1 MDSSQQVLVAEIMCL
16 VFSRAK
22 KAKTWSALDPLR
34 LRWRWWKI
42 SPGTNWSWWLE
53 MPWFGRAPFHIWSPV
68 PGSSGWWLVVGS
80 LVGWLGRLGAE
91 SQWKFFGESEMHVSC
106 FFWKG
111 QKMMK
116 WISASFQVCEF
127 SGANQ
132 WLGFFFRLLKNTEK
146 PFLYY
151 LGLFD
156 GDLMWCTIVTK
167 VLTQCWRFG
176 CHLRRLQQGLLA
188 DLWSIASWAGGWRK
202 WRITGNQQ
210 GGSRWLLCLLIK
222 HVSKFCPKMDRN
234 HENEWFHEEK
244 EHFLQRTLYSCWLL
258 LLFLQALYTFDFLAT
273 EACISQTCA

>member
-1 MDSSQQVLVAEIMCL
+1 MVED
-16 VFSRAK
+16 F
-22 KAKTWSALDPLR
+22 TW
-34 LRWRWWKI
+34 
-42 SPGTNWSWWLE
+42 NELE
-53 MPWFGRAPFHIWSPV
+53 
-68 PGSSGWWLVVGS
+68 LVVGDAMIREGAFS
-80 LVGWLGRLGAE
+80 HLKPSAWEFRLVVGCWFLGGVARAVRCWE
-91 SQWKFFGESEMHVSC
+91 SMEILWRIWDACFLFFLKRSEDDEVNICKLPSVRI
-106 FFWKG
+106 FRSKSVA
-111 QKMMK
+111 
-116 WISASFQVCEF
+116 WI
-127 SGANQ
+127 
-132 WLGFFFRLLKNTEK
+132 FFRLLKNTEK

-234 HENEWFHEEK
+234 HENEWFHVEK